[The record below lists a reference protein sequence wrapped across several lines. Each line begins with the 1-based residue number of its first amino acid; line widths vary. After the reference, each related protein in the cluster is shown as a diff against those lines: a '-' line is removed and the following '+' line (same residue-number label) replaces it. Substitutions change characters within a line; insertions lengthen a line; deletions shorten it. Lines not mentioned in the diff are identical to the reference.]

1 MASLRIVVHE
11 ENGKFLGHRI
21 IPLDAIQSGWWNW
34 GRKKKKNTSLHVSS
48 NLHISEHPWV
58 IQGRIVFA
66 STWISWAA
74 ALFLIHLRFVL
85 CRAGFH
91 HICLRSESN
100 MPLTLPA
107 LFVYIEV
114 KDYIPAAF
122 AGAWLFTLWFWRS
135 SQLWLHFFSLD
146 VQSLVAISNCFF

>member
-21 IPLDAIQSGWWNW
+21 IPLDAIQSGQWNW
-34 GRKKKKNTSLHVSS
+34 KKKQNTLLRGSS
-48 NLHISEHPWV
+48 NLHNFKHHRV
-58 IQGRIVFA
+58 IQGLRVFTDQLLYQG
-66 STWISWAA
+66 SRCLVFNSPG
-74 ALFLIHLRFVL
+74 FVL

-122 AGAWLFTLWFWRS
+122 AGAWFFPLCFCKIKTLCC
-135 SQLWLHFFSLD
+135 SQRQEWCSLN
-146 VQSLVAISNCFF
+146 VWS